1 MNTASPGS
9 PAHNNRVLV
18 IDDNQAIHA
27 DIRKIL
33 CPVVSATAA
42 SLDALEAEL
51 LGDFDLS
58 APSVTPTPARPVPS
72 FLVDSAYQGREGLA
86 LVQQA
91 VATDRPYAMAFVD
104 VRMPPGWDGV
114 ETTLELWKAAPDLQ
128 IVICTAY
135 SDYSWD
141 DMLTRIG
148 GSDRLVIL
156 KKPFDTIEVL
166 QLANSLTEK
175 WNLLRRA
182 RADAAELENR
192 VRARTADLES
202 ANTTLHAEIGRRI
215 LVELDLKRAKECAE
229 AADIAKSAFLA
240 NMSHEIRTPMNGV
253 IGMANL
259 LLATPLTAE
268 QRDLTQTLA
277 ASGESLLTIINDIL
291 DFSKIEAGRLQ
302 LERLDFNLVEHLE
315 LALDLHADAA
325 AQKSLELVLD
335 VHPSVPRHVWGDPVR
350 LRQIIL
356 NLVGN
361 ALKFTD
367 RGEVVLHVTLASAL
381 NSPPSVPHAQLST
394 PSSPLLHFAIT
405 DTGIGIPR
413 SVQSGLFQPFVQADS
428 TTTRRFG
435 GTGLGLVICK
445 RLAELMGGAIGLVS
459 APGRGSTFWFT
470 AQLDP
475 AAPTAPRPP
484 DAPADFTGHR
494 TLIVDDNATNRKLLV
509 HLCTAW
515 QLAHATA
522 DSAPAAR
529 DALHRAVAAG
539 EPFDLVILDHHM
551 PGEDGL
557 ELAAAIRADASLPRP
572 ALVLLTSRGERLTPA
587 QQQDHGLAACDLKPL
602 HAEKLRATLARILSS
617 TSPALTRPATLT
629 PSPTPTPRL
638 PSTPTSVHLPPA
650 AHILVAE
657 DNPVNQKVT
666 LLQLRNLGYTA
677 DIAVNGREAVAALRR
692 RSYALVLMD
701 AQMPVMDGIEATRA
715 IRAAQA
721 AGDPD
726 FPATIRI
733 IAMTANAMSGDREAC
748 LAAGMDDYLAKPV
761 RPDALRDTLARHLTS
776 TDHSAGDLACALAR

>member
-33 CPVVSATAA
+33 CPVISATAA

-58 APSVTPTPARPVPS
+58 SASPSSPATPIPARPAPS
-72 FLVDSAYQGREGLA
+72 FLVDSAYQGREGLT

-91 VATDRPYAMAFVD
+91 VAADRPYAMAFVD

-259 LLATPLTAE
+259 LLATPLSAE

-302 LERLDFNLVEHLE
+302 LERLDFNLIEHLE

-325 AQKSLELVLD
+325 ARKKLELVLD
-335 VHPSVPRHVWGDPVR
+335 VHPAVPRHVWGDPVR

-367 RGEVVLHVTLASAL
+367 HGEVVLHVTLVSAPR
-381 NSPPSVPHAQLST
+381 SPSSDAQLT
-394 PSSPLLHFAIT
+394 APNSPLLHFAIT

-413 SVQSGLFQPFVQADS
+413 NVQAGLFQPFVQADS

-484 DAPADFTGHR
+484 DAPADFAGHR
-494 TLIVDDNATNRKLLV
+494 ALIVDDNATNRKLLV

-522 DSAPAAR
+522 DSAHAAR

-572 ALVLLTSRGERLTPA
+572 ALVLLTSRGERLSPA

-602 HAEKLRATLARILSS
+602 HAEKLRATLARILGSKA
-617 TSPALTRPATLT
+617 PALSRSTIVAPTTTPPLPAAP
-629 PSPTPTPRL
+629 PSSP
-638 PSTPTSVHLPPA
+638 LPPA

-692 RSYALVLMD
+692 KSYALVLMD
-701 AQMPVMDGIEATRA
+701 AQMPVMDGIEATRY

-721 AGDPD
+721 AGDPA
-726 FPATIRI
+726 FPASVCI

-761 RPDALRDTLARHLTS
+761 RPDALRETLARHLAP
-776 TDHSAGDLACALAR
+776 DDLACALAP